1 LKKIIANIWN
11 FRKAKR
17 NADSHIKVFFRDEY
31 FGATKEEQFQTILQL
46 PNQRSL
52 LEVSLK
58 TANDFEKYFNLKHD
72 EFETYS
78 KKMQPEFAKDLY
90 NYARQ
95 FIIEMIVRMKEI
107 IPFKNEVLESVDV
120 IKLEGINESKWTTLA
135 KQFTNIVPSN
145 EFNAFKNQ
153 LDIFAW
159 NFPELKSYFNSSNQN
174 LINFWTSNKII
185 DYPILK
191 KLALACLTLPY
202 STVSVERSFSI
213 LRDIQRP
220 KRNNLS
226 AEAVEACLL
235 SHHSLNASESFLI
248 TNDMKKKYKVMWNSL
263 QSALNI
269 ELSQEPSNQ
278 IEEKKEET
286 QIQSCIKELSEGLF
300 ENDELEENLNEINY
314 EFNNA
319 EIRKRHSIVPLL
331 QQIKDSKKI
340 KLPPKDL
347 S

>member
-1 LKKIIANIWN
+1 MQILPYKEIRWSSLFLSIKRVLQLWESLEIYFQEDCDDFSSKLTEENYISLKMLVCLLERFN
-11 FRKAKR
+11 
-17 NADSHIKVFFRDEY
+17 SHIVYFEEDNREYSGILGKLKETLILTSKFVFRDEY
-31 FGATKEEQFQTILQL
+31 FEATKEEQFQTILQL

-145 EFNAFKNQ
+145 ESNAFKNQ

-213 LRDIQRP
+213 
-220 KRNNLS
+220 
-226 AEAVEACLL
+226 
-235 SHHSLNASESFLI
+235 
-248 TNDMKKKYKVMWNSL
+248 
-263 QSALNI
+263 
-269 ELSQEPSNQ
+269 
-278 IEEKKEET
+278 
-286 QIQSCIKELSEGLF
+286 
-300 ENDELEENLNEINY
+300 
-314 EFNNA
+314 
-319 EIRKRHSIVPLL
+319 
-331 QQIKDSKKI
+331 
-340 KLPPKDL
+340 
-347 S
+347 

>member
-1 LKKIIANIWN
+1 M
-11 FRKAKR
+11 
-17 NADSHIKVFFRDEY
+17 
-31 FGATKEEQFQTILQL
+31 
-46 PNQRSL
+46 
-52 LEVSLK
+52 EVSLK

-226 AEAVEACLL
+226 AEAVEARLL
-235 SHHSLNASESFLI
+235 SHQSLNASRVFLLRMI
-248 TNDMKKKYKVMWNSL
+248 
-263 QSALNI
+263 
-269 ELSQEPSNQ
+269 
-278 IEEKKEET
+278 
-286 QIQSCIKELSEGLF
+286 
-300 ENDELEENLNEINY
+300 
-314 EFNNA
+314 
-319 EIRKRHSIVPLL
+319 
-331 QQIKDSKKI
+331 
-340 KLPPKDL
+340 
-347 S
+347 